1 MNISSAQRTNL
12 NDLEILA
19 GEDITQFVEVTSALD
34 RIAKKFLEN
43 LENNINQAKYAGSG
57 SLVKN
62 MTYRKSDDGKSVDI
76 ILNNYYDFV
85 NQGVRGWGS
94 STNAPNS
101 PYSYSKKPKSSSN
114 GEFRR
119 SITEYISSG
128 KAKIRN
134 VQNDRAFG
142 IGIEGK
148 RKSLIDARVDTMMY
162 LIRRFGI
169 KATNYFTKTINESRD
184 DIQLIIAEAV
194 GKDIILKFQVK

>member
-1 MNISSAQRTNL
+1 MKVSTDNL
-12 NDLEILA
+12 NNLELFLE
-19 GEDITQFVEVTSALD
+19 EDITQFTKVTEALD
-34 RIAKKFLEN
+34 RVAKMFLEN
-43 LENNINQAKYAGSG
+43 LENNINQAKFAGSG

-119 SITEYISSG
+119 SIKEYIESG
-128 KAKIRN
+128 KARISN
-134 VQNDRAFG
+134 VRNDRALG
-142 IGIEGK
+142 IGTE
-148 RKSLIDARVDTMMY
+148 RKSLIDANTDTLMY
-162 LIRRFGI
+162 LIRRFGV
-169 KATNYFTKTINESRD
+169 KATNYFTKTVNESRD
-184 DIQLIIAEAV
+184 DIELIIAEAV
-194 GKDIILKFQVK
+194 GKDFVLKFKVK

>member
-1 MNISSAQRTNL
+1 MNISNSNL
-12 NDLEILA
+12 NALPIFAQEGLGEFNILTA
-19 GEDITQFVEVTSALD
+19 AMDKVAV
-34 RIAKKFLEN
+34 KFLEN
-43 LENNINQAKYAGSG
+43 LEANIKAAKFAGSG
-57 SLVKN
+57 SLLTN
-62 MTYRKSDDGKSVDI
+62 MTYDVSPDGKSVDI

-94 STNAPNS
+94 SKNAPNS
-101 PYSYSKKPKSSSN
+101 PYNYSKKPKSSSN

-128 KAKIRN
+128 RAKIRN

-162 LIRRFGI
+162 LIRRFGV
-169 KATNYFTKTINESRD
+169 KATNYFTKTVNESRD

-194 GKDIILKFQVK
+194 GKDIILKFQIK

>member
-1 MNISSAQRTNL
+1 MKVSTDNL
-12 NDLEILA
+12 NNLELFLE
-19 GEDITQFVEVTSALD
+19 EDITQFTKVTEALD
-34 RIAKKFLEN
+34 RVAKMFLEN
-43 LENNINQAKYAGSG
+43 LENNINQAKFAGSG

-119 SITEYISSG
+119 SIKQYIESG
-128 KAKIRN
+128 RAKIQN
-134 VQNDRAFG
+134 VRNDRALG
-142 IGIEGK
+142 IGTE
-148 RKSLIDARVDTMMY
+148 RKSLIDANTDTLMY

-169 KATNYFTKTINESRD
+169 KATNYFTKTVNESRD

>member
-1 MNISSAQRTNL
+1 MSISNSNL
-12 NDLEILA
+12 NALPIFAQEGLGEFEILTA
-19 GEDITQFVEVTSALD
+19 AMDKVAV
-34 RIAKKFLEN
+34 KFLEN
-43 LENNINQAKYAGSG
+43 LEANIKAAKFAGSG
-57 SLVKN
+57 SLLTN
-62 MTYRKSDDGKSVDI
+62 MTYEVSPDGKSVDI

-119 SITEYISSG
+119 SIKQYIESG
-128 KAKIRN
+128 RAKIQN
-134 VQNDRAFG
+134 VRNDRALG
-142 IGIEGK
+142 IGTE
-148 RKSLIDARVDTMMY
+148 RKSLIDANTDTLMY

-169 KATNYFTKTINESRD
+169 KATNYFTKTVNESRD